1 VAGIAVGGT
10 YITYTV
16 TNGVCHLPVSRYITI
31 SANKFGNEE
40 TIASEEAAVLKLY
53 PNPNKGSFNT
63 HTNGAGTLAI
73 YTLEGKTKQRINYQR
88 ALHCSIFLKALR
100 QVFTSANSMGMMEAQ
115 L

>member
-1 VAGIAVGGT
+1 
-10 YITYTV
+10 
-16 TNGVCHLPVSRYITI
+16 LPFACEPLYHHIR
-31 SANKFGNEE
+31 NKFGNEE

-73 YTLEGKTKQRINYQR
+73 YTLEGKTIATYQ
-88 ALHCSIFLKALR
+88 LSEGTTLLDLPKALR